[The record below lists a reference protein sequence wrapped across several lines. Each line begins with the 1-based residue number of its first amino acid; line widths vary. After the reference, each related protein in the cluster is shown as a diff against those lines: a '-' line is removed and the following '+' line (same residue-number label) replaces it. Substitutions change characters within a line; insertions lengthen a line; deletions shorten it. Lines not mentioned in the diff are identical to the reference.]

1 MSGAGYGIQAVADRC
16 GVNPVTLR
24 AWERRY
30 GLIKPARTTSGHRR
44 YSDEDVARIRAILGW
59 LDRGLPIGQ
68 VRQMLDGE
76 GTAAAPA
83 SALDAV
89 PWRTAVDEALVAL
102 DTLNSRRLEQL
113 FNRLTGEY
121 PLSRVFALF
130 CDPLLESLR
139 IRPARAG
146 ARALL
151 ESTLQQKLAGRLL
164 SQAPRRGDG
173 GWLVMAVGDPLGAQ
187 MQALLLG
194 PVWCLDQTVVW
205 NGLAALLDPA
215 QVRGVLW
222 RVGERPNRRAA
233 AMLWPARV
241 EAVPPLYIAGPALTS
256 ALPTP
261 PGLIRLDGDRER
273 VALTL
278 RAAGNSSSLGESGE
292 TDLVP

>member
-1 MSGAGYGIQAVADRC
+1 MSGDYGIQAVAERC

-30 GLIKPARTTSGHRR
+30 GLIKPARTASGHRR

-68 VRQMLDGE
+68 VRQMLEGE
-76 GTAAAPA
+76 GAAALP
-83 SALDAV
+83 ALDIG
-89 PWRTAVDEALVAL
+89 PWRAAVDEALAAL
-102 DTLNSRRLEQL
+102 EALNSRRLEQL

-121 PLSRVFALF
+121 PLSRVFGLF

-139 IRPARAG
+139 MRPARAG

-164 SQAPRRGDG
+164 SQAPRRREK
-173 GWLVMAVGDPLGAQ
+173 GWLVMAVGDPLGAS

-194 PVWCLDQTVVW
+194 PAWCLDQAVPW
-205 NGLAALLDPA
+205 NGLAALLDPERVA
-215 QVRGVLW
+215 GVLW
-222 RVGERPNRRAA
+222 RVGERPGRRAA
-233 AMLWPARV
+233 ATLWPARADAAPSLCV
-241 EAVPPLYIAGPALTS
+241 AGPALTP

-273 VALTL
+273 VADRLL
-278 RAAGNSSSLGESGE
+278 AGPANENASPWGE
-292 TDLVP
+292 TSATGLVP

>member
-1 MSGAGYGIQAVADRC
+1 MSGGHGIQTVAERC

-30 GLIKPARTTSGHRR
+30 GLIKPARTASGHRR

-76 GTAAAPA
+76 GVTAVPE
-83 SALDAV
+83 LDAG
-89 PWRTAVDEALVAL
+89 PWRAAVDEALAAL
-102 DTLNSRRLEQL
+102 DTLNSRRLEQVL
-113 FNRLTGEY
+113 NRLTAEY

-139 IRPARAG
+139 MCPARAG

-164 SQAPRRGDG
+164 SQAPRRREK
-173 GWLVMAVGDPLGAQ
+173 GWLVMAVGDPLGAR

-194 PVWCLDQTVVW
+194 PAWCLDQTVPW
-205 NGLAALLDPA
+205 NGLAVLLDPER
-215 QVRGVLW
+215 VEGVLW
-222 RVGERPNRRAA
+222 RVGERPGRRVAA
-233 AMLWPARV
+233 TLWPTRADS
-241 EAVPPLYIAGPALTS
+241 VPRLFIAGPALTP

-261 PGLIRLDGDRER
+261 PGLIRLEGGRER
-273 VALTL
+273 VADSL
-278 RAAGNSSSLGESGE
+278 RAENQHASSSGE
-292 TDLVP
+292 TRATGLVP